1 MKNNC
6 FTKGLN
12 FYKLFW
18 IFVIGCLFGS
28 IYEMLLEF
36 IKSGT
41 WQNRSAL
48 IYGPFNLVY
57 GLGAVLFMISLY
69 RVRNL
74 WVVFI
79 LGTFLGGFFEY
90 MISWLQEIIFHT
102 TSWDYSNHFLNF
114 DGRTSLFVAIGWGI
128 LSVVF
133 IKWIAPFFDR
143 WIDRIPR
150 RPGLLITWFVLL
162 FFVFNIT
169 VTTLAVWRETNRS
182 DGIEARNDLEQFL
195 DEHFP
200 DSRLEK
206 IFPNKKEK
214 D

>member
-1 MKNNC
+1 
-6 FTKGLN
+6 
-12 FYKLFW
+12 
-18 IFVIGCLFGS
+18 
-28 IYEMLLEF
+28 MLLEF

-102 TSWDYSNHFLNF
+102 TSWDYSNHFLNIN
-114 DGRTSLFVAIGWGI
+114 GRTTIPFAIVWGI
-128 LSVVF
+128 LCVLM
-133 IKWIAPFFDR
+133 IKIVLPYLSKLIEKVPNKVGYPLTWVMVIFMVYNLSISSLAANRNLERHKGIPANSE
-143 WIDRIPR
+143 IDR
-150 RPGLLITWFVLL
+150 VL
-162 FFVFNIT
+162 
-169 VTTLAVWRETNRS
+169 
-182 DGIEARNDLEQFL
+182 DK
-195 DEHFP
+195 HFP
-200 DSRLEK
+200 DEK
-206 IFPNKKEK
+206 MREIYDNFEFTN
-214 D
+214 

>member
-1 MKNNC
+1 
-6 FTKGLN
+6 
-12 FYKLFW
+12 
-18 IFVIGCLFGS
+18 
-28 IYEMLLEF
+28 MLLEF

-57 GLGAVLFMISLY
+57 GLGSVLFMISLY

-114 DGRTSLFVAIGWGI
+114 DGRTSLFVAIG
-128 LSVVF
+128 
-133 IKWIAPFFDR
+133 
-143 WIDRIPR
+143 
-150 RPGLLITWFVLL
+150 
-162 FFVFNIT
+162 
-169 VTTLAVWRETNRS
+169 
-182 DGIEARNDLEQFL
+182 
-195 DEHFP
+195 
-200 DSRLEK
+200 
-206 IFPNKKEK
+206 
-214 D
+214 